1 MEAAMDTQEAN
12 KVVRRLAAAEGYL
25 QLDLPRYALAEL
37 DAVTDAGP
45 LEAIAQLFRGEALQA
60 QANFADAIDPLR
72 RAAEL
77 FPAPFNQRAL
87 MDLSLCYREQG
98 EVALADQAEADAA
111 PPLGPDGK
119 PLEIRLMVLPIFE
132 VQSGKDPFGRRSSQ

>member
-1 MEAAMDTQEAN
+1 
-12 KVVRRLAAAEGYL
+12 
-25 QLDLPRYALAEL
+25 
-37 DAVTDAGP
+37 
-45 LEAIAQLFRGEALQA
+45 
-60 QANFADAIDPLR
+60 
-72 RAAEL
+72 
-77 FPAPFNQRAL
+77 